1 MNNNK
6 KGFTLIEVI
15 LSVALIAIIMI
26 MFSSLFNNSLLIS
39 SESQQIDEASSN
51 AQSNIELDNGSY
63 VEDKDLDFNFSGNII
78 DGEGTVI
85 ESSSNNV
92 NYSVII
98 YEGSSFNDTG
108 WSTDWSNQDD

>member
-39 SESQQIDEASSN
+39 SESQQIDEASSV
-51 AQSNIELDNGSY
+51 AQSDTISNSAHYIA
-63 VEDKDLDFNFSGNII
+63 DKDLNFDFSGNII

-85 ESSSNNV
+85 ESSSSNV